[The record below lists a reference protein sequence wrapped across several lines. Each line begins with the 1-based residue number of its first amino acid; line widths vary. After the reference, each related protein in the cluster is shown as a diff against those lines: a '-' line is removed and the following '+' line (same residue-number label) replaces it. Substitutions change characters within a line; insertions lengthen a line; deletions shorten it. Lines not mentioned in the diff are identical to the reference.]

1 MKKSLVFLLLCFI
14 LFSCKKEQYISL
26 SNTSIMMYYDD
37 EKKLTLS
44 YSSDELANLTY
55 KFTTSD
61 TNIATVSSS
70 GLVSGVSIGTA
81 IITATSENG
90 EYSAQ
95 CTVTIIPKYTFYT
108 EPYMN
113 WGSSKEDVKDWEFRT
128 IQSETST
135 MITFNGEYSYV
146 TEVDYSFEDST
157 LKSSLVI
164 FDLPSPIVENGI
176 TEYLLERYVYDTT
189 IGNYSIFNHRSRNIG
204 CVLGVQ
210 NSEIVVGYLSKSQEK
225 NIKNMDFKN
234 IDLKNETH

>member
-1 MKKSLVFLLLCFI
+1 
-14 LFSCKKEQYISL
+14 
-26 SNTSIMMYYDD
+26 MMYYDD

-113 WGSSKEDVKDWEFRT
+113 WGCSKEDVKDWEFRT
-128 IQSETST
+128 IQYETST

-157 LKSSLVI
+157 LKASMVI

-176 TEYLLERYVYDTT
+176 TEYLLERYVFDRT
-189 IGNYSIFNHRSRNIG
+189 IGDNSVFHHRSLDIG
-204 CVLGVQ
+204 CVLSVQ
-210 NSEIVVGYLSKSQEK
+210 NSDIGVVYFSKSQEK

-234 IDLKNETH
+234 SNLKNQNNLFTQNQIRN